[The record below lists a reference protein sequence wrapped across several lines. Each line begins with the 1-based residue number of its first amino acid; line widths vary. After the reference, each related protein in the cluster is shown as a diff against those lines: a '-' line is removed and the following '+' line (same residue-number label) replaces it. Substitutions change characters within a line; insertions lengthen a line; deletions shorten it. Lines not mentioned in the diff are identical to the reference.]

1 MSAIV
6 TVSGQP
12 RRLINQIRDRVGQIN
27 RFFPMAMLA
36 VVILALPAGSDLLKS
51 VPVSSVTPV
60 IEILSVVSDESVT
73 IRTHNFPANSA
84 FTATM
89 GPMGTRGING
99 IVVGSLD
106 SGSGGTMDA
115 TYPIPAELKGSYQ
128 ISIRLQSS
136 GSFPYY
142 AYNWFYN
149 SSTGESTQPPPTQP
163 PADQPPATPEYSGIP
178 VFKVISVSRDTS
190 ATIET
195 YNFPADQTFNV
206 TMGVMGTRGIDGIVV
221 GTLESGSGGTLQA
234 TYSIP
239 SELQGQ
245 PQISIRAQTTQAQPY
260 YAYSWFWN
268 NDANV
273 ASSGTGGQSSDTDA
287 ATETEADTETETEAE
302 TEADAGAGATY
313 SYSIPVMTITSV
325 IRDQSVTFQTHNY
338 PPNQSFTVTMGP
350 MGTQGINGYPAGT
363 FDSGQGGSFSV
374 TMPIPGELA
383 GSHQI
388 SIRAQTPHAYPFVS
402 YNWFYN
408 NSTP

>member
-1 MSAIV
+1 MSATVNV
-6 TVSGQP
+6 TGKP
-12 RRLINQIRDRVGQIN
+12 RRLIKQIRDRLGLIN
-27 RFFPMAMLA
+27 RFFPMAMLGL
-36 VVILALPAGSDLLKS
+36 VFLALPAGSTLLKS
-51 VPVSSVTPV
+51 VPTSSVTPV
-60 IEILSVVSDESVT
+60 IEIIGVVNDESVT
-73 IRTHNFPANSA
+73 IRTHNFPANTA

-106 SGSGGTMDA
+106 SGSSGTMDV

-136 GSFPYY
+136 GAFPYY

-149 SSTGESTQPPPTQP
+149 NTTGGSTQPPPTQP
-163 PADQPPATPEYSGIP
+163 PPDQPPATPGYSGIP

-195 YNFPADQTFNV
+195 HNFPTNQTFNV
-206 TMGVMGTRGIDGIVV
+206 TMGPMGTRGINGIVV

-239 SELQGQ
+239 AELQGQ
-245 PQISIRAQTTQAQPY
+245 AQISIRTQTAHAQPY
-260 YAYSWFWN
+260 FAYNWFWN

-273 ASSGTGGQSSDTDA
+273 AIGGTGGQQPDVDA
-287 ATETEADTETETEAE
+287 ATETTTDT
-302 TEADAGAGATY
+302 GAGATY
-313 SYSIPVMTITSV
+313 YYGIPIMTITSV
-325 IRDQSVTFQTHNY
+325 LRNQSVTFQTHNY

-350 MGTQGINGYPAGT
+350 MGTQGINGYPVGT

-374 TMPIPGELA
+374 TMPIPAEL
-383 GSHQI
+383 GGWNQI
-388 SIRAQTPHAYPFVS
+388 SIRAQTPHAYPFFN
-402 YNWFYN
+402 YNWFFN
-408 NSTP
+408 NTTP